1 MTQDPETGGR
11 SSSTPLGCS
20 GGTGDGPSPRGCQIV
35 CNRAHDLP
43 RGLLRSSS
51 KQDNAWEVLRK
62 HGLRLQETNMRAHGS
77 PIGSAGSSS
86 PVYVEETHHKQHS
99 TPKESFS
106 EEPLVTA
113 KDQNRS
119 PSSEKSTVSGRSASE
134 NDAASDEDP
143 VCHNDDEMEVERIE
157 TGMHQVKVWAG
168 PLGIAESSAQ
178 LNDSAQHTKKEVNK
192 LLRVAS
198 GNRNR
203 SSTHGMSSLFCLNLC
218 TTPSNQ
224 DTSSIIDMF
233 SDSTMERSDCRGWS
247 LRDWMPSMIPKYQS
261 KEGAITDDAT
271 ASSHPAGK
279 PENSGDNSI
288 PRINMPKN
296 CRVRAM
302 DMPGGLPPISEDGTC
317 LIEAE
322 REAMPLTSARFVSP
336 MQVGTRTPPPPPQ
349 THESLHHICPST
361 PLFLTP
367 ARFLLQYPSDRC
379 ATVQTPTR
387 RGNNSVERSNASS
400 TRQTAAEA
408 HRRHLGRHDLPGAI
422 CVRPLL
428 TTIRCGSP
436 EDVAAAAATIG
447 SMCHDSK
454 MRKTLIE
461 HGVLHAVLECN
472 AASRAEFTGISP
484 PSAAAEH
491 PEGSAVILPYLHPPM
506 HQCHCASWPHNLI
519 VKLLFASQCR

>member
-62 HGLRLQETNMRAHGS
+62 HGLRLQETNMKAHGS

-86 PVYVEETHHKQHS
+86 PVYVEETRHS

-322 REAMPLTSARFVSP
+322 REAMPLTSARFASP
-336 MQVGTRTPPPPPQ
+336 MQVGTRPPPKHMKVCTISALPRHCSSRQ
-349 THESLHHICPST
+349 LDSFYST
-361 PLFLTP
+361 PLIAVQLCRLPQGGGTT
-367 ARFLLQYPSDRC
+367 ASKEATLQAPVRLQRRRTGDIWVGTICRVPYASGRC
-379 ATVQTPTR
+379 
-387 RGNNSVERSNASS
+387 
-400 TRQTAAEA
+400 
-408 HRRHLGRHDLPGAI
+408 
-422 CVRPLL
+422 
-428 TTIRCGSP
+428 
-436 EDVAAAAATIG
+436 
-447 SMCHDSK
+447 
-454 MRKTLIE
+454 
-461 HGVLHAVLECN
+461 
-472 AASRAEFTGISP
+472 SR
-484 PSAAAEH
+484 PSAAA
-491 PEGSAVILPYLHPPM
+491 LPKTWRPLPQP
-506 HQCHCASWPHNLI
+506 
-519 VKLLFASQCR
+519 